1 MKAEQRLIEEAQAG
15 SLTAFTALV
24 EHYQPR
30 LLRFLRARCGSSSDA
45 EDVLQDTFV
54 NAYRY
59 LYSYDARWA
68 FSTWLYRI
76 AIRNAA
82 RHSRAANR
90 ADEQAPPPGAPDVLE
105 QMIKKEEETNLW
117 TTARVVL
124 NDEVYAALWLRYA
137 EDMPIADVAHTLK
150 RSTSWTKVN
159 LLRARSRLSKA
170 LAPGDEVR

>member
-1 MKAEQRLIEEAQAG
+1 MKTEPRLIEEAQAG

-45 EDVLQDTFV
+45 EDALQDTFV

-82 RHSRAANR
+82 RYSRAAKKT
-90 ADEQAPPPGAPDVLE
+90 DEQEAPPGAPDALE

-117 TTARVVL
+117 TTARAVL
-124 NDEVYAALWLRYA
+124 NDEVYTALWLRYA
-137 EDMPIADVAHTLK
+137 EEMPIVDVAYTLK

-159 LLRARSRLSKA
+159 LLRARSRLGEA
-170 LAPGDEVR
+170 LPEGDEVR